1 MDKMLIP
8 PRYRLR
14 VKQRLAIVEYAL
26 EYGVK
31 PASRRFGLERKTV
44 RRWRDRWRAEGL
56 AGLVPRYPT
65 QRPTRLSPELVALI
79 EHARRVLE
87 YGAPRVRVW
96 LRRVHKRRVS
106 LAAIQRTFVR
116 LGLPRLPRRSKRR
129 SRPRQLTLFEKPM
142 PGDSVQVDVKV
153 VKIGGRKVF
162 QYTALDDCTR
172 FRVLRLYR
180 RQNQWA
186 SLEFLGEVQRA
197 LPFPIRKLQSDNGPE
212 FPLAFSLTVQEAGI
226 RYRYIKPRHP
236 EQNGKVERS
245 HRIDHEEFW
254 SRHTFADF
262 ESAVPALAA
271 WQQHYN
277 HERFSLA
284 LQGQTPAEKLEL
296 RLPLAQSA

>member
-96 LRRVHKRRVS
+96 LRRIHKRQAS

-116 LGLPRLPRRSKRR
+116 LGLPRLPRRGKRR

-162 QYTALDDCTR
+162 GLGRLHPLPGAEAVSTPESMGELGFPRRGAARLALPYPEASVRQR
-172 FRVLRLYR
+172 FRIPAGLFAERAGSRDPVSLHQAATSRAE
-180 RQNQWA
+180 RQ
-186 SLEFLGEVQRA
+186 GRT
-197 LPFPIRKLQSDNGPE
+197 QSP
-212 FPLAFSLTVQEAGI
+212 
-226 RYRYIKPRHP
+226 H
-236 EQNGKVERS
+236 
-245 HRIDHEEFW
+245 
-254 SRHTFADF
+254 
-262 ESAVPALAA
+262 
-271 WQQHYN
+271 
-277 HERFSLA
+277 
-284 LQGQTPAEKLEL
+284 
-296 RLPLAQSA
+296 